1 MALTIKEL
9 IENDRPNITESSI
22 KTYLSNLKKLGI
34 TTVDNIKKLNDV
46 EEILESIKDMKIT
59 QQRNLLSAILVII
72 KASGEASDKYEKYR
86 ETVFDLGVEY
96 SAQLAK
102 NEKTPKQEANW
113 TTLEA
118 LKKITRKHIKNNPG
132 KQTTMISALYTY
144 QPPTRLDYNSVELV
158 KTDKDLDPKQNYLLI
173 KSARNKVFIF
183 NDYKTSKKY
192 GQTRIPV
199 SKPLNAVINKFLKIN
214 PNRKYLLQQKRDN
227 KPLTR
232 NQLGKAIPQVF
243 KDTGK
248 NITLNIIRHVFVSEN
263 VDLEAVKKHQDIAS
277 KMMHSGALQQEYAKT
292 D

>member
-1 MALTIKEL
+1 MSLTIKEL

-22 KTYLSNLKKLGI
+22 KTYIANLKKLGI

-46 EEILESIKDMKIT
+46 DAILESIKDMKIT

-113 TTLEA
+113 VSLDA

-132 KQTTMISALYTY
+132 SQNTLVSALYTY
-144 QPPTRLDYNSVELV
+144 QPPTRLDYNAMEIV
-158 KTDKDLDPKQNYLLI
+158 KSDKDLDPKQNYLLI

-199 SKPLNAVINKFLKIN
+199 SKELNAVINKFLKLN
-214 PNRKYLLQQKRDN
+214 AGRKYLLQQKRGQTA
-227 KPLTR
+227 LTR
-232 NQLGKAIPQVF
+232 NQLGKLIPQVF

-248 NITLNIIRHVFVSEN
+248 NITLNIIRHVFISEN
-263 VDLEAVKKHQDIAS
+263 VDLEAVKKHKELAGQ
-277 KMMHSGALQQEYAKT
+277 MMHSGALQEEYAKT

>member
-1 MALTIKEL
+1 MALTLKEL
-9 IENDRPNITESSI
+9 IENDRPNISPNSI

-34 TTVDNIKKLNDV
+34 TEVKDIKKLNDT
-46 EEILESIKDMKIT
+46 EEIIESIKDMKIT
-59 QQRNLLSAILVII
+59 QKRNLLSAILVII
-72 KASGEASDKYEKYR
+72 TASGEASEKYEKYR
-86 ETVFDLGVEY
+86 EHVFDLGVEY
-96 SAQLAK
+96 SQQLAK

-113 TTLEA
+113 TSIEA

-132 KQTTMISALYTY
+132 KQNTMIAALYTY
-144 QPPTRLDYNSVELV
+144 QPPTRLDYNSMEIV
-158 KTDKDLDPKQNYLLI
+158 KSDKDLDPKQNYLLI

-183 NDYKTSKKY
+183 NDYKTAKKY

-199 SKPLNAVINKFLKIN
+199 SKELNTVINKFLKLN
-214 PNRKYLLQQKRDN
+214 PDRKYLLQQKKDN

-232 NQLGKAIPQVF
+232 NQLGKLIPQVF

-263 VDLEAVKKHQDIAS
+263 VDLEAVKKHKDLAN
-277 KMMHSGALQQEYAKT
+277 KMMHSSGLQEEYAKN